1 MGDTLKNLNNYKKV
15 RDINLTKRDLIQ
27 FEEHIVS
34 LWENGKIKAP
44 VHLSHGNEDE
54 LIEVFSRI
62 DTNDYVFSTWR
73 SHYHALL
80 HGLTP
85 EWIENKILEGKSI
98 SLCNLD
104 HNFYSSAIVTG
115 ILPIALGTAIGL
127 KRQGSKQKVW
137 CFVGDMTFETG
148 IFYEVHKYARNF
160 NLPLYFVVENNGVST
175 QTPTKATWNKSK
187 DIPDDVVYYEYRS
200 KYPHYGTGKWVIF

>member
-1 MGDTLKNLNNYKKV
+1 MGDTLKNLNNYNKV
-15 RDINLTKRDLIQ
+15 RDINLTKEDLIQ

-54 LIEVFSRI
+54 LIEVFSHI
-62 DTNDYVFSTWR
+62 DTDDYVFSTWR

-85 EWIENKILEGKSI
+85 EWIEDKILQGKSI

-115 ILPIALGTAIGL
+115 VLPIALGTAIGL
-127 KRQGSKQKVW
+127 KKQKSKQKVW

-148 IFYEVHKYARNF
+148 IFYEVHKYA
-160 NLPLYFVVENNGVST
+160 LSL
-175 QTPTKATWNKSK
+175 
-187 DIPDDVVYYEYRS
+187 I
-200 KYPHYGTGKWVIF
+200 HI

>member
-80 HGLTP
+80 HGLNG
-85 EWIENKILEGKSI
+85 IRNVAGNKIAECIGGRKDYKTDCLAAEFKDWEI
-98 SLCNLD
+98 SWED
-104 HNFYSSAIVTG
+104 
-115 ILPIALGTAIGL
+115 
-127 KRQGSKQKVW
+127 
-137 CFVGDMTFETG
+137 
-148 IFYEVHKYARNF
+148 EV
-160 NLPLYFVVENNGVST
+160 
-175 QTPTKATWNKSK
+175 
-187 DIPDDVVYYEYRS
+187 
-200 KYPHYGTGKWVIF
+200 